1 MSQRNERSMPSNS
14 SGLTHWLIHQ
24 AAHRTPESLSSRLEE
39 EWLADLESR
48 SAALSRLR
56 FAIGCCWATL
66 VIANDYPRN
75 RAAAAS
81 PVAPAVPASGIVTL
95 VDRNFG
101 YFSLRSATLFLIA
114 GLHAALFFG
123 LITSLS
129 HTHKAPVPPDLVNSD
144 VPSVPPTKVPFV
156 SGSVLSHWTI
166 TVPKPVVE
174 SPPRLNFDNEV
185 TTDISPKPGE
195 ITLPPVSSD
204 TPNHA
209 VRRLAGG
216 PGAGFPETADF
227 YPSPSIRWGEEG
239 VTTVQVCVDTRGRLT
254 SGPSTVKGSGSA
266 RLDDAALRLARA
278 GSGHYRATTEDGL
291 PVNSCYAFAVRFQ
304 LRR

>member
-14 SGLTHWLIHQ
+14 SSLTHWLIHQ
-24 AAHRTPESLSSRLEE
+24 AAHRAPEDLSSRLEE
-39 EWLADLESR
+39 EWLADLQSR
-48 SAALSRLR
+48 SATWSRLR
-56 FAIGCCWATL
+56 FAVGCCWATL

-75 RAAAAS
+75 RVAAAS
-81 PVAPAVPASGIVTL
+81 QAVPSGGIVTL
-95 VDRNFG
+95 IDRNFG

-129 HTHKAPVPPDLVNSD
+129 PTHKAAVPPDLLNRN
-144 VPSVPPTKVPFV
+144 VPSAPPTKVRFV
-156 SGSVLSHWTI
+156 PASDLNHWTL

-174 SPPRLNFDNEV
+174 SPPRLVIDEV
-185 TTDISPKPGE
+185 TTDISPKPRE
-195 ITLPPVSSD
+195 IVAPPVPSA
-204 TPNHA
+204 TPHH
-209 VRRLAGG
+209 VVQRLAGG

-239 VTTVQVCVDTRGRLT
+239 VSTVQVCVDPRGRLT
-254 SGPSTVKGSGSA
+254 SEPTTVKGSGNV
-266 RLDDAALRLARA
+266 RLDGAALKLARA
-278 GSGHYRATTEDGL
+278 GSGHYRATTEDAV